1 MVPYKRFEASRANMT
16 LNHSRIAQDT
26 HRMRN
31 NRAALGQ
38 MIAPPTQ
45 LSKRKAGRQLVFVSG
60 IMSPLCA

>member
-1 MVPYKRFEASRANMT
+1 MT